1 MTNAFFVELTFKL
14 RTLSPRERAAQTNA
28 AENSRWDDLGIERED
43 LEKSVAEVVGDAD
56 EDLLL
61 LFAERLWNELVWE
74 FKISAL

>member
-28 AENSRWDDLGIERED
+28 AENSRWDDIGIERED